1 MNPVR
6 PARIS
11 AAVLLRA
18 YRMGLFPMAAARR
31 DPEIHWVDPE
41 TRGVL
46 PLDRFHLPRSLAR
59 TARREAF
66 ALRVDGAFDAVV
78 AACAAPAPGRR
89 ATWINR
95 PIQRL
100 YGELFRLG
108 YAHSV
113 ECWRGGR
120 LAGGLYGVAL
130 GGAFFGESMFSRAR
144 DASKLALAHLAARLA
159 AGGFRLLD
167 VQFHTAH
174 LARFGAVEIPRAE
187 YLRRLAAALE
197 AKADFYSLP
206 APESAADWLPF
217 VPSASGG
224 PAQSSTI
231 TS

>member
-1 MNPVR
+1 MEPVR
-6 PARIS
+6 PSRIS

-41 TRGVL
+41 IRGVL
-46 PLDRFHLPRSLAR
+46 PLDRFHLSRSLAR

-66 ALRVDGAFDAVV
+66 ELRIDSAFGAVV

-89 ATWINR
+89 STWINR

-100 YGELFRLG
+100 YGDLFRLG

-113 ECWRGGR
+113 ECWRGGA

-130 GGAFFGESMFSRAR
+130 GGAFFGESMFARAR
-144 DASKLALAHLAARLA
+144 DASKVALAHLAARLA

-174 LARFGAVEIPRAE
+174 LARFGAVEVPRAE

-217 VPSASGG
+217 VPSADGG
-224 PAQSSTI
+224 PAQSSTM